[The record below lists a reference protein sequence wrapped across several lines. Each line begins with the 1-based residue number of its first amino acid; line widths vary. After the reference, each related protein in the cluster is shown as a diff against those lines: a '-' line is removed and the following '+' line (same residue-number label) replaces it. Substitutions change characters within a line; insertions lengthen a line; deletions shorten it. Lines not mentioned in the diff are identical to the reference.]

1 MKVADES
8 GQPDGLS
15 LLIDKGLPGQKLGT
29 VHEEKPELGGWIRL
43 SSDPDQRVLQQAKGS
58 AHSQDGSLPQFFRSN
73 SFPIFCFSL
82 PIIND

>member
-1 MKVADES
+1 MVVEVADES

-43 SSDPDQRVLQQAKGS
+43 LSDPDQRVL
-58 AHSQDGSLPQFFRSN
+58 
-73 SFPIFCFSL
+73 
-82 PIIND
+82 